1 MWLPVM
7 EISRPDCNGMMVARK
22 SHLEHWN
29 YIKNGSWDQHE
40 DSLSGHL
47 EFLKFWRRLG
57 DQCDTLAP
65 TLELGD
71 VLVINKVKY
80 YL

>member
-1 MWLPVM
+1 
-7 EISRPDCNGMMVARK
+7 MMVARK

-71 VLVINKVKY
+71 VLVINKVITICDNNY
-80 YL
+80 HL